1 MIYFLGL
8 SRVSFRT
15 LTLIATVSFAGC
27 GGGGSPTGPS
37 PGPSETPGTPV
48 SAFVFYDEN
57 ANGIADPLEQV
68 RFPAITVTVG
78 SRTGQ
83 TATGGQ
89 AVVANVPAGTQT
101 AAARADTLPAYFQ
114 PGLPT
119 SVPVPQAAGTQ
130 AAVPLT
136 LAIGSNRPN
145 VYMGFGDSITA
156 GEGSNDGTGY
166 LSYLE
171 ADLRNYWGKASVA
184 NEGQSATRS
193 NRGAQRIGQSLSKVR
208 PAYTLILYGTND
220 WNDLACKDTNPDC
233 YTIDSLRSIIHDV
246 RAFSSNPVLATIIP
260 VNNDTGFVDRD
271 PNGRNETV
279 RKMNELI
286 RTLART
292 ERVALADQYAVFM
305 RQPALGPIYTDYL
318 HPNERGYQL
327 MAQEWFRAITQPVST
342 TLAARYDRPL
352 IFFRR

>member
-1 MIYFLGL
+1 LGL
-8 SRVSFRT
+8 SRVAFRT
-15 LTLIATVSFAGC
+15 TALLIATVPFAAC
-27 GGGGSPTGPS
+27 GGGGSPGGPS
-37 PGPSETPGTPV
+37 GGPSETPGTPV

-57 ANGIADPLEQV
+57 GNGIADPLESV
-68 RFPAITVTVG
+68 RFPGITVTVG

-101 AAARADTLPAYFQ
+101 AAARSDTLPAYFQ
-114 PGLPT
+114 PGIPAT
-119 SVPVPQAAGTQ
+119 VPVPQAPGTQ

-171 ADLRNYWGKASVA
+171 ADLRTYWGKASLA
-184 NEGQSATRS
+184 NEGVSATRS
-193 NRGAQRIGQSLSKVR
+193 NRGAQRIGASLSKVR
-208 PAYTLILYGTND
+208 PAHTLILYGTND

-233 YTIDSLRSIIHDV
+233 YTIDSLRSIIQDA
-246 RAFSSNPVLATIIP
+246 RAFQSNPVLATIIP
-260 VNNDTGFVDRD
+260 VNNDPVFVDRD

-286 RTLART
+286 RNLARQ

-305 RQPALGPIYTDYL
+305 RQPSLGAIYSDYL

-342 TLAARYDRPL
+342 TTAARYDLPL
-352 IFFRR
+352 FGWR